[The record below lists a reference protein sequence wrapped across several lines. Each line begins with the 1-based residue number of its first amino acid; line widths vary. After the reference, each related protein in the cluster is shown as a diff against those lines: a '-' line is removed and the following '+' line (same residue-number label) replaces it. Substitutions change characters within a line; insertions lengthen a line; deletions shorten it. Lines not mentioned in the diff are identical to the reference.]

1 MIVWGQKW
9 FRDHA
14 SWFSLLANK
23 AWAIGHCLTEG
34 TRVASLETSP
44 VNFPQGGAC
53 APRSPEPDGHMPGC
67 LCHLPSMAHTCSADE
82 DASPEGGT
90 GHDPREASVDR
101 AVLPLAPFLGFRVK
115 KVHPTKK
122 GWNSTSFL
130 KTECPSQASVGGSNS
145 VIFSMCFVSVERF
158 QKALEVLSLKSVL
171 IGEVSPLSLFF
182 FFWWWGS
189 LAGSSADP
197 ASTRVDPLSLA
208 GHLLTSA
215 HLQDQYFQQKS
226 PHCRYT
232 TMSHFF
238 FFP

>member
-182 FFWWWGS
+182 FFGGGAVWLGAV
-189 LAGSSADP
+189 LTQP
-197 ASTRVDPLSLA
+197 AL
-208 GHLLTSA
+208 G
-215 HLQDQYFQQKS
+215 
-226 PHCRYT
+226 
-232 TMSHFF
+232 
-238 FFP
+238 

>member
-1 MIVWGQKW
+1 MIVWGKKW
-9 FRDHA
+9 FRTHA
-14 SWFSLLANK
+14 SWVSSLVNK

-67 LCHLPSMAHTCSADE
+67 LCHLPSTAHTCSADE

-115 KVHPTKK
+115 KVPPTKK

-130 KTECPSQASVGGSNS
+130 KTEGPSQASGGFSNS
-145 VIFSMCFVSVERF
+145 VTFSMCFVSVERL

-171 IGEVSPLSLFF
+171 IGEVSPLSLSFF
-182 FFWWWGS
+182 FFFFGGGAVWLGAA
-189 LAGSSADP
+189 LTQP
-197 ASTRVDPLSLA
+197 AL
-208 GHLLTSA
+208 G
-215 HLQDQYFQQKS
+215 
-226 PHCRYT
+226 
-232 TMSHFF
+232 
-238 FFP
+238 